1 MGSSVSASSRS
12 AALQGSGFETSQGEF
27 MGVVCRRGL
36 VALVMLG
43 LAVGLATPARAQA
56 QPTHRIA
63 GVGFERS
70 AQIDGQE
77 LRLNGVGVRA
87 VAWFKGYAAGLY
99 LARATTNAAQ
109 AMNAAGAKRIQ
120 MRMLVDVPT
129 EEFVK
134 AFHKGVARNVPA
146 AAQSSL
152 ATRMAQFDQ
161 SVRAIGQVKKGDVI
175 NLDYLP
181 SQGLLLVVNDRPRGA
196 AIPGADLY
204 AALMA
209 VFLGNHPVDDKL
221 KAGLLGAQAA

>member
-1 MGSSVSASSRS
+1 MPCFRRML
-12 AALQGSGFETSQGEF
+12 AAAA
-27 MGVVCRRGL
+27 VVL
-36 VALVMLG
+36 VAG
-43 LAVGLATPARAQA
+43 LLPGQAAAQA
-56 QPTHRIA
+56 PQRIA
-63 GVGFERS
+63 GVAFDRNV
-70 AQIDGQE
+70 QVDGQD

-99 LARATTNAAQ
+99 LARSTTDAGQ
-109 AMNAAGAKRIQ
+109 AMAAAGAKRVQ

-146 AAQSSL
+146 AGQAALVS
-152 ATRMAQFDQ
+152 RMAQFDQ
-161 SVRAIGQVKKGDVI
+161 AVRAIGQVKKGDVI

-181 SQGLLLVVNDRPRGA
+181 TKGLLLVVNGRLRGD

-209 VFLGNHPVDDKL
+209 VFLGAHPVDDKL
-221 KAGLLGAQAA
+221 KAGLLGAPPA

>member
-1 MGSSVSASSRS
+1 M
-12 AALQGSGFETSQGEF
+12 
-27 MGVVCRRGL
+27 VVHGRRGWL
-36 VALVMLG
+36 ALLALGWAAGPML
-43 LAVGLATPARAQA
+43 PAWA
-56 QPTHRIA
+56 QPSQLPQSIA
-63 GVGFERS
+63 GVAFERS
-70 AQIDGQE
+70 AQVDGQE

-99 LARATTNAAQ
+99 LARATANAAQ
-109 AMNAAGAKRIQ
+109 AMNAAGPKRIQ

-146 AAQSSL
+146 AGQPAL
-152 ATRMAQFDQ
+152 AARMAQFDRA
-161 SVRAIGQVKKGDVI
+161 VRAIGQVKKGDLI

-181 SQGLLLVVNDRPRGA
+181 SQGLQLVVNGRPRGA

-209 VFLGNHPVDDKL
+209 VFLGDHPVDNQL
-221 KAGLLGAQAA
+221 KAGLLGARPA

>member
-1 MGSSVSASSRS
+1 MQPHIPLRRTLLL
-12 AALQGSGFETSQGEF
+12 AAF
-27 MGVVCRRGL
+27 
-36 VALVMLG
+36 AAPW
-43 LAVGLATPARAQA
+43 LAGPSAQA
-56 QPTHRIA
+56 APAAAQKIA
-63 GVGFERS
+63 GVRFEGG
-70 AQIDGQE
+70 AQVAGQE

-99 LARATTNAAQ
+99 LARATSDAGQ
-109 AMNAAGAKRIQ
+109 AMAATGAKRVQ

-146 AAQSSL
+146 AGQAALVS
-152 ATRMAQFDQ
+152 RMAQFDQ
-161 SVRAIGQVKKGDVI
+161 AVRAIGQVKKGDVI

-181 SQGLLLVVNDRPRGA
+181 TKGLLLVVNGRLRGD

-209 VFLGNHPVDDKL
+209 VFLGAHPVDDKL
-221 KAGLLGAQAA
+221 KAGLLGAPPA